1 MARILGIDP
10 GSRLTGYGLILTD
23 GPRTRHLAHGV
34 IRCGDGPL
42 PRRLTLIFREL
53 SALLLEHQ
61 PDQAAV
67 EQVFVNR
74 NVQSALTLGQ
84 ARGAAV
90 CALGM
95 QGLEV
100 SEYAPAEIKRA
111 IVGRGRA
118 EKVQV
123 QHMVRVLLNL
133 DESPAEDASDALAV
147 ALCHAHVS
155 ATQKHMPVDSPAL
168 RWRRR

>member
-1 MARILGIDP
+1 MRSSKHIASGCIRA
-10 GSRLTGYGLILTD
+10 GSGEFNQRLKIIFD
-23 GPRTRHLAHGV
+23 GVQEVVETHRPEV
-34 IRCGDGPL
+34 IA
-42 PRRLTLIFREL
+42 I
-53 SALLLEHQ
+53 
-61 PDQAAV
+61 
-67 EQVFVNR
+67 EQVFVSR
-74 NVQSALTLGQ
+74 SVSSALKLGQ

-90 CALGM
+90 CAIGM

-118 EKVQV
+118 EKVQI

-133 DESPAEDASDALAV
+133 DESPSEDASDALAV